1 MSAEDINFVI
11 QLEALIGNWGQIYL
25 DEMASTIKEKMIH
38 FGQQFADLFKDENG
52 NYPSERIEKSL
63 TMGEPCEAIKVRMSK
78 SNHFINHDMD

>member
-38 FGQQFADLFKDENG
+38 FGQQFADLFRDEDG

-63 TMGEPCEAIKVRMSK
+63 TMGEPCLAIKVRLFK
-78 SNHFINHDMD
+78 RKYFLNYDRD